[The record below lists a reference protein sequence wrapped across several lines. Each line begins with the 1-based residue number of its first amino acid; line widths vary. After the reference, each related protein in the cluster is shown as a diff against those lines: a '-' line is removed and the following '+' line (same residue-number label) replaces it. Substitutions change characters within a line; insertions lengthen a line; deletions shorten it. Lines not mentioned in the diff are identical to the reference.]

1 MGRPS
6 YHHYYRWTPA
16 RRPFG
21 SLLVMLCVA
30 ALASAGMIA
39 LAVVAMLLTVGP
51 PILAAV
57 GAVTVA
63 RHVHRRRARSRQLPE
78 VAPPAS
84 AVAAPPVPD
93 WRATRAR
100 FAQLRSEYGQL
111 ECDPLA
117 VLRLPALTDVAVP
130 STGRFVDAFAEAQAL
145 DTDTEPPAAHRARFA
160 TAVERAWRAWHA
172 ARDAA
177 ERIRLAGIPAP
188 ERATVQRAIK
198 LLTMAQDSDHDAE
211 RIAAY
216 AKARAELAKLDRS
229 GTLRLP
235 PAAAAALDV
244 AARGQLPPAAA
255 G

>member
-1 MGRPS
+1 MPESVRRGVPPVRRPEGVSRRWQIGKDPAMGRPS
-6 YHHYYRWTPA
+6 YHHYHRWTPA

-93 WRATRAR
+93 WRAT
-100 FAQLRSEYGQL
+100 
-111 ECDPLA
+111 P
-117 VLRLPALTDVAVP
+117 
-130 STGRFVDAFAEAQAL
+130 GRF
-145 DTDTEPPAAHRARFA
+145 
-160 TAVERAWRAWHA
+160 
-172 ARDAA
+172 
-177 ERIRLAGIPAP
+177 
-188 ERATVQRAIK
+188 
-198 LLTMAQDSDHDAE
+198 
-211 RIAAY
+211 
-216 AKARAELAKLDRS
+216 
-229 GTLRLP
+229 
-235 PAAAAALDV
+235 
-244 AARGQLPPAAA
+244 GQ
-255 G
+255 